1 MPKQTVR
8 EAPTEPWPTLTE
20 LEPVANYLAA
30 RFVQAE
36 TATRKVQGISQV
48 LQYHC
53 LHRGEDGLRI
63 QFGLLGGWLTR
74 SRDTF
79 KDETAFDVLCAVLRQ
94 FADRH
99 DAISSPSERR
109 DMHGLLSN
117 WLSVLTWKFKALKD
131 EQLFERVSEYAGQVA
146 PTTQAVEDLGGLGGL
161 EGEDSLAQACRR
173 ISRQLRSDTADL
185 PYLARMAVGVK
196 ARGRQ

>member
-1 MPKQTVR
+1 
-8 EAPTEPWPTLTE
+8 

-36 TATRKVQGISQV
+36 TATRKVQGIAQV

-53 LHRGEDGLRI
+53 LHRGEEGLRI
-63 QFGLLGGWLTR
+63 EFGLLGGWLTR

-99 DAISSPSERR
+99 DAVSSPGERR
-109 DMHGLLSN
+109 DLHSLLTN
-117 WLSVLTWKFKALKD
+117 WLSVLTWKFKALD
-131 EQLFERVSEYAGQVA
+131 DDDLFERVKSYADQVA
-146 PTTQAVEDLGGLGGL
+146 PTTRAVEALGELGGL

-173 ISRQLRSDTADL
+173 ISRQLRNDTADL